1 MGSGSCKR
9 LFVNSL
15 LSQPP
20 HRITPWAGELP
31 ATKFGSP
38 CIQRTQIPLNLM
50 ERVEGAEDCLYIN
63 VYVPVRE
70 KIQSKIPMPVLF
82 WIHGGAFQFGTGMM
96 MGAKYLMDHDVIF
109 VTINY
114 RLGPLG
120 TCNVITTKNII
131 ASTNIINRD
140 QIL

>member
-1 MGSGSCKR
+1 
-9 LFVNSL
+9 
-15 LSQPP
+15 
-20 HRITPWAGELP
+20 
-31 ATKFGSP
+31 
-38 CIQRTQIPLNLM
+38 M
-50 ERVEGAEDCLYIN
+50 ERVEGAEDCLYLN

-70 KIQSKIPMPVLF
+70 KNERKTLLPVIF

-120 TCNVITTKNII
+120 T
-131 ASTNIINRD
+131 
-140 QIL
+140 